1 LGICRAEGWGEMGK
15 RFFWQQCCLK
25 EALLV
30 QAKGEFRRK
39 GKEERSGYFEF
50 RLLAQTGL

>member
-1 LGICRAEGWGEMGK
+1 MGK